1 MSFLG
6 WVKEIVDGVEATKTG
21 LGLTARFAYDN
32 ATDKPGDATA
42 LTVDYPTE
50 KARMFPGYRG
60 HLFNDVDKCT
70 LCKSCQRACPID
82 CISMEGELNENAKF
96 RISRYD
102 IDLSKCIYC
111 GLCTQVCPTECLTMT
126 QGYEIDPANLVNAH
140 GGHFLYR
147 MRADQTKVR
156 LDMNDVDRLNKLTA
170 ADPGTYTDSDREFM
184 SRVED
189 RESGQF
195 LFARYGMGYYTP
207 EEKAKADLARAERK
221 RLREQAAAQQNAEQ
235 AAQAAAQSDK
245 GLGEMKS

>member
-6 WVKEIVDGVEATKTG
+6 WVKEIVDGVESTSTG
-21 LGLTARFAYDN
+21 LRMTARFAYDN
-32 ATDKPGDATA
+32 AFDKPGDATA

-60 HLFNDVDKCT
+60 HLFNNVDECT

-111 GLCTQVCPTECLTMT
+111 GLCTQVCPTDCLTMT
-126 QGYEIDPANLVNAH
+126 QGFELEPDNLVNAH
-140 GGHFLYR
+140 GGKFLYR

-156 LDMNDVDRLNKLTA
+156 LDMDEVDRLNKLTA
-170 ADPGTYTDSDREFM
+170 ADPSTYGEDDKAFL
-184 SRVED
+184 SRIED
-189 RESGQF
+189 RENGQF
-195 LFARYGMGYYTP
+195 LFARYGMGFYTP
-207 EEKAKADLARAERK
+207 DEKAKADLARAERK
-221 RLREQAAAQQNAEQ
+221 KAREAAAAL
-235 AAQAAAQSDK
+235 AAAAAAEPAPVAGTEPK
-245 GLGEMKS
+245 T